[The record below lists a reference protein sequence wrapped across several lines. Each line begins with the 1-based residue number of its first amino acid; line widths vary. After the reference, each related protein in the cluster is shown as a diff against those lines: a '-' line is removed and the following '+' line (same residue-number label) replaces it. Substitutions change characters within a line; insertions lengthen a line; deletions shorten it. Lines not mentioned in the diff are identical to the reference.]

1 MYNSV
6 AFHIITRLYSHCN
19 YLIQNIFI
27 IPKETFHLLHLLPS
41 SPFLF
46 LEPLAATNL
55 LSVSTDWLVLD
66 ISYK

>member
-6 AFHIITRLYSHCN
+6 AFHIITRLYSHCK
-19 YLIQNIFI
+19 YLIQNIFV
-27 IPKETFHLLHLLPS
+27 IPKETFHLLYLLPC

-55 LSVSTDWLVLD
+55 LSVSMDWLVLD